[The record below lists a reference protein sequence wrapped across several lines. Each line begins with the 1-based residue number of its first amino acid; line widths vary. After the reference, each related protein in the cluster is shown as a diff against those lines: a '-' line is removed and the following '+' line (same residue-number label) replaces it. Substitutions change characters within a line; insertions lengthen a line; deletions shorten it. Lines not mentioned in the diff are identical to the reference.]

1 MTDPD
6 TRTGTNQLCIY
17 LTSWQSSLL
26 QMCIYRSGTD
36 VTTQSVI
43 CEVDSV
49 YVMKASMEELHDVEV
64 VETGSIG
71 IQLFN
76 IIDTTD

>member
-1 MTDPD
+1 MTDAGLPE
-6 TRTGTNQLCIY
+6 GTNQLCIY

-49 YVMKASMEELHDVEV
+49 YMVKASMEELHDVEV
-64 VETGSIG
+64 VETGSID
-71 IQLFN
+71 N
-76 IIDTTD
+76 RYD